1 MNTPQTI
8 TADRLSKLL
17 SGATGQPAEVCDMFI
32 REFFKGIEHEV
43 ATHGNATIKGL
54 GSFIATGNPSAPI
67 EFKPDESLRATVNAP
82 FEAFPEIEL
91 EDSELVDSTATDLA
105 ESASENLPEN
115 ESAAKNDADAETVA
129 VNETPMPATQIS
141 DAGNNPAATDPAPEA
156 DNKTSATYLTPE
168 ADNKTVVP
176 PDKPSGISD
185 KPLETAK
192 IITTEIEPT
201 DNNEHAIS
209 FCEKRRLA
217 RRRPSRCRM
226 IVWMII
232 MLIAGFVAG
241 MTAGYFFYYKI
252 NAFFNAPMGNTTS
265 NVTAERPEPTES
277 TPQPTVVS
285 AVKDTTIVHTD
296 TTAIAH
302 ESIHVATEPD
312 EKAKTAP
319 EPKPARYDVVT
330 NKIFLATLARKYY
343 GQGDYWVY
351 IYQANN
357 LKHPDRIAPGTRL
370 RIPYPEE
377 LPLSGN
383 DSNDIK
389 TARRLGQT
397 IYARYR

>member
-17 SGATGQPAEVCDMFI
+17 SAATGQPAEACDIFI
-32 REFFKGIEHEV
+32 REFFKEVEHDV
-43 ATHGNATIKGL
+43 ATGGSATIPGL
-54 GSFIATGNPSAPI
+54 GTFIATDNATAPI

-91 EDSELVDSTATDLA
+91 EDTEFDDSTVEKSMATGYETPETDDIADPITENTA
-105 ESASENLPEN
+105 EKESIENV
-115 ESAAKNDADAETVA
+115 AETGNILHKDDAVQNITTA
-129 VNETPMPATQIS
+129 TENINPAQTPVNETPAPAIQASETS
-141 DAGNNPAATDPAPEA
+141 D
-156 DNKTSATYLTPE
+156 
-168 ADNKTVVP
+168 
-176 PDKPSGISD
+176 
-185 KPLETAK
+185 
-192 IITTEIEPT
+192 ITHIDSVDSEMIDTNDRVT
-201 DNNEHAIS
+201 S

-232 MLIAGFVAG
+232 MLIVGFAAG

-252 NAFFNAPMGNTTS
+252 NAFFNAPMGS
-265 NVTAERPEPTES
+265 TANNYPTERPELTKPS
-277 TPQPTVVS
+277 PQHTAPPV
-285 AVKDTTIVHTD
+285 VKDTTTVHAD
-296 TTAIAH
+296 TTALPAEDDAHIA
-302 ESIHVATEPD
+302 ARPD

-389 TARRLGQT
+389 AARRLGQT

>member
-17 SGATGQPAEVCDMFI
+17 SDATGQPAEVCDLFI
-32 REFFKGIEHEV
+32 REFFKGIELEV
-43 ATHGNATIKGL
+43 ATGGSATIKGL
-54 GSFIATGNPSAPI
+54 GTFIATGNASAPI

-91 EDSELVDSTATDLA
+91 EDSELDDSTVTYPA

-115 ESAAKNDADAETVA
+115 ESMTESDADAETVA
-129 VNETPMPATQIS
+129 VNETPIPATLIS
-141 DAGNNPAATDPAPEA
+141 DAGNNPGPTDLAPEA
-156 DNKTSATYLTPE
+156 DNKTSATDLIPE
-168 ADNKTVVP
+168 ADNKTIP

-185 KPLETAK
+185 KPLESANLISTV
-192 IITTEIEPT
+192 IEPT

-252 NAFFNAPMGNTTS
+252 NAFFNAPMGSTDINT
-265 NVTAERPEPTES
+265 TAERSEVTEPT
-277 TPQPTVVS
+277 PQHTTVP
-285 AVKDTTIVHTD
+285 AVKDTTVVHAD
-296 TTAIAH
+296 TTAIADEH
-302 ESIHVATEPD
+302 THVANEPD